1 MPIAVYGTP
10 VASQS
15 SRTRSSVPAR
25 MATTARAA
33 DSPNSALERVE
44 VEGQRDPCVSAVP
57 QHAVHRR
64 LREPAVGYVLGP
76 IERPFGGR
84 ADEDVGQLPL
94 GLEVAHLREPAEWQC
109 STVRPSAVSKPLTIM
124 G

>member
-1 MPIAVYGTP
+1 
-10 VASQS
+10 
-15 SRTRSSVPAR
+15 

-44 VEGQRDPCVSAVP
+44 VEGQHDPCVSAVP

-64 LREPAVGYVLGP
+64 LPEPAVGYVLGP
-76 IERPFGGR
+76 IERPFGAG

-94 GLEVAHLREPAEWQC
+94 SLEVANFGNSPNWPR